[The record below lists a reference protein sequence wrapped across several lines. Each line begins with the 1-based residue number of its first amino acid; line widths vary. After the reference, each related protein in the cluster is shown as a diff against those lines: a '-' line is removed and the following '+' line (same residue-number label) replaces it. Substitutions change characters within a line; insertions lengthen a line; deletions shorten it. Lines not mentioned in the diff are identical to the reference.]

1 VQRKNTQTL
10 RMDPAVIWPVV
21 AHSPLVWRFT
31 AYMMLL
37 GLLVLLHTWSRI
49 DARETA
55 LALDRARV
63 HAELYRTQNERLL
76 LELAT
81 MTSLGSLQARATGL
95 DLAGVATVV
104 EVY

>member
-1 VQRKNTQTL
+1 MQHKNSQTL
-10 RMDPAVIWPVV
+10 RMDPAIIWPVL

-31 AYMMLL
+31 AYMAVL
-37 GLLVLLHTWSRI
+37 GLLLMLHTWSRV

-55 LALDRARV
+55 LALDRVRV
-63 HAELYRTQNERLL
+63 QAELSRVRNERLL

-81 MTSLGSLQARATGL
+81 LTSVGSISARASNLELSG
-95 DLAGVATVV
+95 AARVV

>member
-1 VQRKNTQTL
+1 MQRKNTQTL

-31 AYMMLL
+31 AYMMVL

-55 LALDRARV
+55 LALDRVRV
-63 HAELYRTQNERLL
+63 QANLYRTQNERLL

-81 MTSLGSLQARATGL
+81 MTSLGSLEARALGL
-95 DLAGVATVV
+95 ELSSVAPVV

>member
-1 VQRKNTQTL
+1 VQHKNSQTL
-10 RMDPAVIWPVV
+10 RMDPAIIWPVV

-31 AYMMLL
+31 AYMMVL

-49 DARETA
+49 DARETG

-63 HAELYRTQNERLL
+63 HADLVRTQNERLV

-81 MTSLGSLQARATGL
+81 MTSLGSLGARAVGLELTGG
-95 DLAGVATVV
+95 ASVV

>member
-1 VQRKNTQTL
+1 MQRKNSQTL
-10 RMDPAVIWPVV
+10 RMDPAIIWPVV

-31 AYMMLL
+31 AYMMVL

-63 HAELYRTQNERLL
+63 HADLVRTQNERLV

-81 MTSLGSLQARATGL
+81 MTSLGSLGARAAGL
-95 DLAGVATVV
+95 ELTDGASVV

>member
-1 VQRKNTQTL
+1 MKRNPTL
-10 RMDPAVIWPVV
+10 SMDPAIIWPAV
-21 AHSPLVWRFT
+21 AQSPLVWRFT
-31 AYMMLL
+31 AYMMVLA
-37 GLLVLLHTWSRI
+37 LLVMLHTWSRV

-63 HAELYRTQNERLL
+63 QAQLYRAQNERLV

-81 MTSLGSLQARATGL
+81 MTSLGSLHGRGTGIEL
-95 DLAGVATVV
+95 MGEALVV

>member
-1 VQRKNTQTL
+1 MQRKNTQTL
-10 RMDPAVIWPVV
+10 SMDPAIIWPVI

-31 AYMMLL
+31 AYMMVL
-37 GLLVLLHTWSRI
+37 GLLVMLHTWSRV

-63 HAELYRTQNERLL
+63 QAELYRTQNERLL

-81 MTSLGSLQARATGL
+81 MTSLGSLDARASGL
-95 DLAGVATVV
+95 ELNAIATVV

>member
-1 VQRKNTQTL
+1 MQRKNSQTL
-10 RMDPAVIWPVV
+10 RMDPAIIWPVV

-31 AYMMLL
+31 AYMMVL

-63 HAELYRTQNERLL
+63 QADLYRTQNERLM

-81 MTSLGSLQARATGL
+81 MTSLGSLGTRAASLELSGEAR
-95 DLAGVATVV
+95 VV

>member
-1 VQRKNTQTL
+1 MQRKNTQTL
-10 RMDPAVIWPVV
+10 RMDPAIIWPLV
-21 AHSPLVWRFT
+21 AHSPLVWRYT
-31 AYMMLL
+31 AYMMIL

-63 HAELYRTQNERLL
+63 QADLVRTQNERLL

-81 MTSLGSLQARATGL
+81 MTSLGSIGARAASL
-95 DLAGVATVV
+95 ELSSAASVV

>member
-1 VQRKNTQTL
+1 VQHKNSQTL
-10 RMDPAVIWPVV
+10 RMDPAIIWPVV

-31 AYMMLL
+31 AYMMVL

-63 HAELYRTQNERLL
+63 QAELYRGQNERLM

-81 MTSLGSLQARATGL
+81 MTSLGSLGARAEALQLSGQ
-95 DLAGVATVV
+95 AAVV

>member
-1 VQRKNTQTL
+1 MYHKNSQTL
-10 RMDPAVIWPVV
+10 RMDPAIIWPVV

-31 AYMMLL
+31 AYMMVL

-63 HAELYRTQNERLL
+63 QAELYRGQNERLM

-81 MTSLGSLQARATGL
+81 MTSLGSLGARAEGLRLTGAV
-95 DLAGVATVV
+95 DVV

>member
-1 VQRKNTQTL
+1 VQAKDAQTL
-10 RMDPAVIWPVV
+10 RMDPAIIWPVV

-31 AYMMLL
+31 AYMLFL

-63 HAELYRTQNERLL
+63 QAELSRTQNERLV

-81 MTSLGSLQARATGL
+81 MTSLGSLSARATGL
-95 DLAGVATVV
+95 EIQNEARVV